1 MWLVVLGLVLVGL
14 KLLAV
19 GFFAAWSWWV
29 VLAPF
34 ALAAVWWK
42 LADATGITQ
51 RKAMQRE
58 DARAAR
64 RREAQFESLGMRP
77 PSPGRSNGN
86 GNGKPERSRRDNP

>member
-1 MWLVVLGLVLVGL
+1 MWLVVVGLVLVGL
-14 KLLAV
+14 KLANL
-19 GFFAAWSWWV
+19 GFMAGWSWWL

-51 RKAMQRE
+51 RKAMELE
-58 DARAAR
+58 DKRAAQ

-77 PSPGRSNGN
+77 PSASRPA
-86 GNGKPERSRRDNP
+86 KPERPNRADN